1 MAKKTLLKVL
11 QLVSEAISGDEID
24 TIGETDEAFDIM
36 NIIETTYDEILDR
49 QEWEFL
55 KDRTLRLKTRDV
67 TDTKLFNLGIP
78 SDVTALQVVKYRAD
92 SGKFPTMKYME
103 PISFLEMLDGRNPA
117 DSNVTAIA
125 NDDGV
130 LLNIITDKPPT
141 FYTSFDEE
149 NLSFDSFDSARGT
162 GAIPGDSVIVANIKP
177 VMDFTDPT
185 AKFPIPERMHTLLIN
200 EAIATAAVR
209 LRQTQDPRA
218 ERISSR
224 QHIRLKQLE
233 SITGKDLKVKRHG
246 RRTRSGR

>member
-1 MAKKTLLKVL
+1 MAKKTLLRLV
-11 QLVSEAISGDEID
+11 QLISNAISGDEID
-24 TIGETDEAFDIM
+24 VLNETDEAVEILS
-36 NIIETTYDEILDR
+36 ILETTYDEILDR
-49 QEWEFL
+49 KAWEFL

-92 SGKFPTMKYME
+92 SGKFPTMTYVE
-103 PISFLEMLDGRNPA
+103 PITFIERLDGRNPA
-117 DSNVTAIA
+117 DANVTAIA
-125 NDDGV
+125 NDDDV

-149 NLSFDSFDSARGT
+149 NLSFDAYDSARGT
-162 GAIPGDSVIVANIKP
+162 GAIPGDSVIVANVKP

-185 AKFPIPERMHTLLIN
+185 ATFPIPERMGTLLLN

-224 QHIRLKQLE
+224 QHKILRELE
-233 SITGKDLKVKRHG
+233 PITLKDLQVKRHG